1 MSEASKKPSGK
12 LIGLAVVVLIAAGAF
27 FGVSWW
33 EKEQAQKVAAFLNTQ
48 GDYTTTSIKVGFW
61 DKSIVLTGM
70 KGKSPFIKGATAFFE
85 AEAITISGANFDAF
99 KSKGVVPLADS
110 VALTNFKMNVE
121 YPAQGDAPSIKEE
134 TTVKSIA
141 ATKVRG
147 DALELEEMGKKTQN
161 LNDPAVLARYFA
173 SSASIRAATADMT
186 GYALRMDM
194 GLPSPVVL
202 GMDSFQGKDYGMLA
216 LGPSSWTNFTLS
228 FMGQEVFKVRS
239 MSSEQMSMPDLYTPI
254 FSADT
259 PPKEGRETPSLLS
272 QILAKLEKD
281 PLVMRGVV
289 LNDVSARFLL
299 PETIT
304 MKRCAMDLELG
315 AEKLS
320 LREHFEDLVLPPS
333 YYRYMDGEAAQL
345 AETYAAPLNFSGA
358 VDLLATQKDGKGE
371 VRFKD
376 TGLAE
381 KDLGAVRLD
390 LGLLFGA
397 PGADSLRKL
406 LETNP
411 EWLLKDARFVL
422 EDKELLNITLDNR
435 GEGEPD
441 GKKPENQEAKG
452 IASLRAEAARELRAE
467 AEKNSNPDMKA
478 LLAGLANLVERPGAL
493 TINLN
498 PEKPLPLDAFDSM
511 DEGSAGLYRVTTQFT
526 PAQ

>member
-12 LIGLAVVVLIAAGAF
+12 RIGLMVVILIAAGAF

-33 EKEQAQKVAAFLNTQ
+33 EKEQAQKVTAFLNTQ
-48 GDYTTTSIKVGFW
+48 GDYTTASIKVGFW
-61 DKSIVLTGM
+61 DKSIVLTGL
-70 KGKSPFIKGATAFFE
+70 KGNSPFIKGATFFFE
-85 AEAITISGANFDAF
+85 ADAITISGANFDAF

-110 VALTNFKMNVE
+110 VTLTNFRMNVE
-121 YPAQGDAPSIKEE
+121 YPAQADMPPIKEE

-141 ATKVRG
+141 MTKVRG

-161 LNDPAVLARYFA
+161 LKDPAVLARYFA
-173 SSASIRAATADMT
+173 SSASIRAATADLT

-194 GLPSPVVL
+194 GLPSSVVL
-202 GMDSFQGKDYGMLA
+202 GMDSFQGKDYGLLA
-216 LGPSSWTNFTLS
+216 LGPSSWTNFTLT

-259 PPKEGRETPSLLS
+259 PPEEGRGAPSLLS
-272 QILAKLEKD
+272 QILAKLEKE

-304 MKRCAMDLELG
+304 MKRCTMDLELG

-320 LREHFEDLVLPPS
+320 LQEHFEDLVLPPS
-333 YYRYMDGEAAQL
+333 YYRHMDAEASQF
-345 AETYAAPLNFSGA
+345 AEIYGVPLNFSGA
-358 VDLLATQKDGKGE
+358 VDLLATQKSGKGE

-381 KDLGAVRLD
+381 KELGAVKLD

-397 PGADSLRKL
+397 PGADSLLKL
-406 LETNP
+406 LEANP
-411 EWLLKDARFVL
+411 EWLLTDARFVL
-422 EDKELLNITLDNR
+422 EDKKFLNIALDDQ
-435 GEGEPD
+435 GEADE
-441 GKKPENQEAKG
+441 KKPEEPAGKG
-452 IASLRAEAARELRAE
+452 IASLRAESARELRAE

-478 LLAGLANLVERPGAL
+478 LLTGLANLVERPGTL

-498 PEKPLPLDAFDSM
+498 PEKPLPLDAFDAM
-511 DEGSAGLYRVTTQFT
+511 DEGGAGPYRVTTQFT